1 METVEYNS
9 SFHNLTD
16 FNIFT
21 RADRSNHK
29 AIHMRFVLVYIY
41 FSHLKD
47 FPIPSTLI
55 RQFLSCF
62 MILNDMHLM
71 HEFQVLVAL
80 QAALTVLGNATM
92 CIAAFRIYR
101 SQEQ

>member
-1 METVEYNS
+1 MELVFVYS
-9 SFHNLTD
+9 
-16 FNIFT
+16 IFP
-21 RADRSNHK
+21 
-29 AIHMRFVLVYIY
+29 
-41 FSHLKD
+41 HLKD
-47 FPIPSTLI
+47 FPV
-55 RQFLSCF
+55 FLDKSYLVF